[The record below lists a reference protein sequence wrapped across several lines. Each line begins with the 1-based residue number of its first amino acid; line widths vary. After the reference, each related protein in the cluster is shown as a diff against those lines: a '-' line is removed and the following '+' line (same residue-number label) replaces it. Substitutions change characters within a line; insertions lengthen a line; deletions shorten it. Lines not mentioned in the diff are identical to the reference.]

1 MVLRYVI
8 GLVLMF
14 GYILTTSGLFIQN
27 IIIVRKSN
35 QFSLILNIDQLIHQR
50 LVTRIY
56 RKQ

>member
-8 GLVLMF
+8 GLWLMF
-14 GYILTTSGLFIQN
+14 GYILTTGLFIQN

-56 RKQ
+56 RTQ